1 MGPVQSVRELKSW
14 LWRSARLIVLFVAL
28 GAVAGV
34 IAAMQSERVYSATA
48 VLQVINP
55 VIADESSA
63 LGQAS
68 ALRRV
73 QMVEQRLTTS
83 ENLLALAE
91 RFGLFT
97 GLALSRSE
105 IVAAMRAS
113 IRIESV
119 TAAQGSATT
128 GRDGSLSAIIISA
141 HLNDAEAAAAVANE
155 LAEAVVEESTE
166 AARARIDR
174 ALMFFQHEEDRLAGA
189 IGELETRIM
198 DFQSENEALMPSAT
212 AIRREELA
220 RIEDELLRITRE
232 LSQLR
237 AERGALETDAGRAV
251 SRRRI
256 IELDDM
262 IAQRAAEE
270 LLLAERVAS
279 LETLLRRAPAVE
291 RELGAFQRRMEQL
304 QSQLSDVAQQRREA
318 EIGQRIEIDQQSER
332 FVLLEAATVPDYPVS
347 RSRRVIA
354 MLGVVAGLMAG
365 VGLAYLVEAMR
376 PVLRTADRMERELQL
391 RPAISIPLG
400 RPPLERRRR
409 RLIWG
414 FGLLVMLLAALALAM
429 QMAPA

>member
-1 MGPVQSVRELKSW
+1 MGPVQTVRELKSW
-14 LWRSARLIVLFVAL
+14 LRRSFRLILLCVVL

-34 IAAMQSERVYSATA
+34 IAATQSERVYSATA
-48 VLQVINP
+48 VLQVVNP
-55 VIADESSA
+55 VIADGSSA

-68 ALRRV
+68 ALRRA
-73 QMVEQRLTTS
+73 QMIEQRLTTS

-91 RFGLFT
+91 RYGLFT
-97 GLALSRSE
+97 GLPLSRSE

-119 TAAQGSATT
+119 TAAQGSATI
-128 GRDGSLSAIIISA
+128 GRDGSLSAIIVTA
-141 HLNDAEAAAAVANE
+141 NLNDPDAAAAVANE
-155 LAEAVVEESTE
+155 LAEAVVAESTE
-166 AARARIDR
+166 AARARIGR
-174 ALMFFQHEEDRLAGA
+174 ALTFFQQEEDRIAQA
-189 IGELETRIM
+189 IGELDSRIM
-198 DFQSENEALMPSAT
+198 AFQSENEDLMPSAT
-212 AIRREELA
+212 VIRREELT
-220 RIEDELLRITRE
+220 RLEDDLLRITRE

-237 AERGALETDAGRAV
+237 AERGVLEADAGRAV

-256 IELDDM
+256 SELDDQ

-270 LLLAERVAS
+270 LLLAERVAN
-279 LETLLRRAPAVE
+279 LESLLRRAPAVE
-291 RELGAFQRRMEQL
+291 RELGGFHRQMEQL

-332 FVLLEAATVPDYPVS
+332 FVLLEAAVVPDYPIS
-347 RSRRVIA
+347 RPRRTIA
-354 MLGVVAGLMAG
+354 LLGLVAGLMAG
-365 VGLAYLVEAMR
+365 VGLAYLLEALR

-400 RPPLERRRR
+400 RPTLERRRR

-429 QMAPA
+429 QLAPL